1 MLVPAEVWTVAK
13 AEQGSAVLIKPI
25 GSEVAVPIF
34 IGSLEAQAILI
45 GLANHK
51 MPRPLTHDLLLST
64 LRELDAK
71 ISRIEITE
79 LKEGTFYARLILN
92 RNGNDLIMDSRPS
105 DCVALAVRAK
115 CPIFIDEGVVDEAGI
130 PISSSEEKQSSKS
143 MEIQSQIT
151 YLEDEL
157 KKAVEDS
164 GRNQIIVIG
173 IEAHVCVL
181 QTAIDLVSLGYEV
194 HVPHDAV
201 NSRRPADKDWAL
213 HRMAAAGAI
222 ITATESALFEL
233 LERCDT
239 SDFKT
244 VAKLIKRIPVL

>member
-34 IGSLEAQAILI
+34 IGPLEAQAILI

-64 LRELDAK
+64 LNQLEVK

-79 LKEGTFYARLILN
+79 LKEGTFYARLVLN
-92 RNGNDLIMDSRPS
+92 RNGADVSLDSRPS

-130 PISSSEEKQSSKS
+130 PISAAESGAKNTKSS
-143 MEIQSQIT
+143 EIQSQVA
-151 YLEDEL
+151 YLQKQLE
-157 KKAVEDS
+157 KAVEDENYEEAALL
-164 GRNQIIVIG
+164 RDQI
-173 IEAHVCVL
+173 
-181 QTAIDLVSLGYEV
+181 S
-194 HVPHDAV
+194 
-201 NSRRPADKDWAL
+201 
-213 HRMAAAGAI
+213 
-222 ITATESALFEL
+222 EL
-233 LERCDT
+233 R
-239 SDFKT
+239 K
-244 VAKLIKRIPVL
+244 KM

>member
-1 MLVPAEVWTVAK
+1 MDLFHRCGVNLRTASSPFHHLNPSLRIAPGTAGRLSSALLPAARFFSIIEEVWTLRRKIMLVPAEVWTVAK

-25 GSEVAVPIF
+25 GAEVAVPIF

-64 LRELDAK
+64 LRELDVK

-92 RNGNDLIMDSRPS
+92 RSGADVILDSRPS

-130 PISSSEEKQSSKS
+130 PISSTEEKQSSKS
-143 MEIQSQIT
+143 MEIQSQIS
-151 YLEDEL
+151 YLEKEL
-157 KKAVEDS
+157 EKAVEEENYEEAALLRD
-164 GRNQIIVIG
+164 QIQ
-173 IEAHVCVL
+173 EL
-181 QTAIDLVSLGYEV
+181 Q
-194 HVPHDAV
+194 
-201 NSRRPADKDWAL
+201 K
-213 HRMAAAGAI
+213 
-222 ITATESALFEL
+222 
-233 LERCDT
+233 
-239 SDFKT
+239 
-244 VAKLIKRIPVL
+244 KL

>member
-34 IGSLEAQAILI
+34 IGPLEAQAILI

-64 LRELDAK
+64 LNQLEVK

-79 LKEGTFYARLILN
+79 LKEGTFYARLVLN
-92 RNGNDLIMDSRPS
+92 RNGSDVSLDSRPS

-130 PISSSEEKQSSKS
+130 PISAAEAGGKSNKSS
-143 MEIQSQIT
+143 EIQSQIS
-151 YLEDEL
+151 YLEKQLE
-157 KKAVEDS
+157 KAVEDENYEEAALL
-164 GRNQIIVIG
+164 RDQI
-173 IEAHVCVL
+173 
-181 QTAIDLVSLGYEV
+181 
-194 HVPHDAV
+194 
-201 NSRRPADKDWAL
+201 K
-213 HRMAAAGAI
+213 
-222 ITATESALFEL
+222 EL
-233 LERCDT
+233 EE
-239 SDFKT
+239 
-244 VAKLIKRIPVL
+244 KR

>member
-25 GSEVAVPIF
+25 GAEVAVPIF

-51 MPRPLTHDLLLST
+51 MPRPLTH
-64 LRELDAK
+64 E

-92 RNGNDLIMDSRPS
+92 RDGTDVILDSRPS

-130 PISSSEEKQSSKS
+130 PISSAEEKQSSKS
-143 MEIQSQIT
+143 TEIQSQIT
-151 YLEDEL
+151 YLEKEL
-157 KKAVEDS
+157 EKAVEEENYEEAALLRD
-164 GRNQIIVIG
+164 QIKQ
-173 IEAHVCVL
+173 L
-181 QTAIDLVSLGYEV
+181 QQ
-194 HVPHDAV
+194 
-201 NSRRPADKDWAL
+201 
-213 HRMAAAGAI
+213 
-222 ITATESALFEL
+222 
-233 LERCDT
+233 
-239 SDFKT
+239 
-244 VAKLIKRIPVL
+244 KL